1 MHITSTNYTVADY
14 CQAMINREIIV
25 NRNYQRSDK
34 VWPPAA
40 KSFLIETIL
49 LNYPIPK
56 LSLFQKTD
64 LRSRKTYKEIV
75 DGQQRSQAILEFF
88 EDKFRL
94 SRSSEIAEVAGKQCS
109 ELDKEFQQAFL
120 DYSLSVDLLVSATVF
135 DIREVFRRINAYTVP
150 LNPEEKRHSV
160 YQGEFKWFIHK
171 LSRTYDQNLLDL
183 GVLGEKQL
191 TRMADTKLYSE
202 IIHAL
207 LNGIT
212 RTNAKIL
219 DKLYESRENE
229 FHEIGEVAKKLEYAI
244 DFILNITDIHKGP
257 LMRPYNFYSLVLAI
271 IHMRNPVKSFL
282 PLYQP
287 QIPYNCDSNVVVAN
301 LTLLVQVLETPEE
314 ADGKFKEI
322 ISATS
327 SGTNFKENREKRFT
341 WLCKALEPKLL

>member
-40 KSFLIETIL
+40 KSFLIETVL

-75 DGQQRSQAILEFF
+75 DGQQRSRAILEFF

-94 SRSSEIAEVAGKQCS
+94 SRSSEIAEVAGKQYS

-135 DIREVFRRINAYTVP
+135 DIREVFRRINSYTVP

-171 LSRTYDQNLLDL
+171 LSRTYDQNLINL
-183 GVLGEKQL
+183 GVFGEKQL
-191 TRMADTKLYSE
+191 VRMADTKLYSE

-212 RTNAKIL
+212 RTYSSDL
-219 DKLYESRENE
+219 DKLYKNHEEE
-229 FHEIGEVAKKLEYAI
+229 FHEEKEIAKKIEHAI
-244 DFILNITDIHKGP
+244 DFILNMTDIHGSS
-257 LMRPYNFYSLVLAI
+257 LVRPYNFYSLVLAI
-271 IHMRNPVKSFL
+271 IHMKHPVGSFL

-287 QIPYNCDSNVVVAN
+287 HAPYEYNSNVVAAN
-301 LTLLVQVLETPEE
+301 LTLLAQVLETPEDTE
-314 ADGKFKEI
+314 EKFKEFV
-322 ISATS
+322 SATS
-327 SGTNFKENREKRFT
+327 SYTHYKDKREQRFK

>member
-1 MHITSTNYTVADY
+1 MLITPTNITVADY
-14 CQAMINREIIV
+14 CQAMSRHEIIV
-25 NRNYQRSDK
+25 NRDYQRSDK

-56 LSLFQKTD
+56 LFLFQKTD
-64 LRSRKTYKEIV
+64 LRSRRTFKEIV

-88 EDKFRL
+88 EGKFHL
-94 SRSSEIAEVAGKQCS
+94 SRSCGIEDAAGKRYS
-109 ELDKEFQQAFL
+109 ELDEEFQQTFL
-120 DYSLSVDLLVSATVF
+120 DYSLSVDLLAAATAL
-135 DIREVFRRINAYTVP
+135 DIREAFRRINAYTVP
-150 LNPEEKRHSV
+150 LNPEEKRHAI

-171 LSRTYDQNLLDL
+171 LSRTYDQILLDL
-183 GVLGEKQL
+183 GVFGEKQL

-219 DKLYESRENE
+219 DKLYESREDE
-229 FHEIGEVAKKLEYAI
+229 FHEIREIAKKLEYAI
-244 DFILNITDIHKGP
+244 DFILNMTDIHKGP

-271 IHMRNPVKSFL
+271 IHMKNPVKSFL
-282 PLYQP
+282 PSYQP
-287 QIPYNCDSNVVVAN
+287 QIPYDCDSNVVVAN
-301 LTLLVQVLETPEE
+301 LTLLAQVLENPEE

-327 SGTNFKENREKRFT
+327 SGTNFKENREKRFA
-341 WLCKALEPKLL
+341 WICRALEPKLL